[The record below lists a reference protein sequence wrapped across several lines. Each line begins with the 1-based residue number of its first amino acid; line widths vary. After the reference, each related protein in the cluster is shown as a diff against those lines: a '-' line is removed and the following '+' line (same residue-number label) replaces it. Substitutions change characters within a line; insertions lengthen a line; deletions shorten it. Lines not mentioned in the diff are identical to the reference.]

1 MLYSIIGE
9 NCKLGP
15 WARVEGAP
23 LVNDKQSIAILGTL
37 TALAPLSLPLPP
49 RSILEISFSLS
60 GVFPLADPLF
70 HTHPRAY
77 TGKDVAVLKEVHI
90 RSCIVLPSKVLSKSA
105 KNEVLL

>member
-37 TALAPLSLPLPP
+37 TSQSSLP
-49 RSILEISFSLS
+49 RRLESFPFQ
-60 GVFPLADPLF
+60 VFALADP
-70 HTHPRAY
+70 A
-77 TGKDVAVLKEVHI
+77 
-90 RSCIVLPSKVLSKSA
+90 
-105 KNEVLL
+105 